1 MAVAATKTIDVW
13 RMKKWWQIIAP
24 AALRGAFIGETPALT
39 IEEAVNRTVNISLA
53 AVIGDVK
60 KQNVNV
66 TFKIIGVQDNKLMTR
81 LIKYEI
87 VPSFIRRCVR
97 KDRTRIDDSFICK
110 TSDGISVKIK
120 PFLMT
125 AHKVNGSR
133 ETLLGKLAR
142 ATLRDAVSKMTY
154 DILIEE
160 IISNRLQKNIAA
172 TLRKVVPL
180 RTSEIRVMEIIEDK
194 KGAPEA
200 AVVKVEEK
208 IEEKKE
214 EIKIEQPADEV
225 KKEKK
230 KREAKPK
237 AEEEAAV
244 GEAEKPKK
252 KAISKNAETSD

>member
-1 MAVAATKTIDVW
+1 MAVTATKAVDVW

-39 IEEAVNRTVNISLA
+39 IDEAVNRTVNISLA

-154 DILIEE
+154 DVLIEE

-200 AVVKVEEK
+200 AVKVEEK
-208 IEEKKE
+208 IEE
-214 EIKIEQPADEV
+214 P
-225 KKEKK
+225 KEKVA
-230 KREAKPK
+230 EIK
-237 AEEEAAV
+237 AEEGPKEEV
-244 GEAEKPKK
+244 KNKKESKK
-252 KAISKNAETSD
+252 KAISKNAEASN